1 MMIQIGCRN
10 SYLRSTFIKNN
21 LDIDDFSKLLKKRQN
36 IY

>member
-1 MMIQIGCRN
+1 MMIQISGCN

-21 LDIDDFSKLLKKRQN
+21 LDIDDFSKLLKKRRN